1 MNDLVHDE
9 LRGTNPEGEALK
21 GVTRWLSIHDDL
33 LRGLT
38 HTLSNRVGTIA
49 AAAYMVELQ
58 PASLATSA
66 AALRAES
73 ETLEALLRLF
83 RMLPRRVRS
92 VGEPVIPTDA
102 ANSAIELYGHH
113 PHHPITPVIV
123 VVDGDVQ
130 PAYVEPEALAMA
142 IVVGLDAAS
151 RTGAHRTSATSAQQL
166 EITISCSTDWVTVH
180 VTARDGAIDT
190 DVTDDV
196 AAISWLLSP
205 FNGHGAPHALGASL
219 MIPTLQAARRAQR
232 G

>member
-1 MNDLVHDE
+1 MNDLGHDE
-9 LRGTNPEGEALK
+9 LRGTNPEGEALT

-58 PASLATSA
+58 PASLTTSA

-83 RMLPRRVRS
+83 RMLPRRES
-92 VGEPVIPTDA
+92 GAGEPVIPTDA

-113 PHHPITPVIV
+113 PNHPTTPITVVI
-123 VVDGDVQ
+123 DGDMQ
-130 PAYVEPEALAMA
+130 PAYVDPATLTLA
-142 IVVGLDAAS
+142 IVVGLDTAS
-151 RTGAHRTSATSAQQL
+151 RATADHDLQ
-166 EITISCSTDWVTVH
+166 ITISCSTEWVTITVQ
-180 VTARDGAIDT
+180 AGDGAIDT
-190 DVTDDV
+190 DVTDNL

-205 FNGHGAPHALGASL
+205 FNGHSAPHVSGARL